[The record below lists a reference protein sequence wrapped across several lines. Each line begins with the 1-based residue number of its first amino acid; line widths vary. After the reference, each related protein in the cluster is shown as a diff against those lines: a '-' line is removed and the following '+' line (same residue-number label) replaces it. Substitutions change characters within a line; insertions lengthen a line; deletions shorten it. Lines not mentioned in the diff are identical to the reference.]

1 MCNINCENSSHYWL
15 VMILFD
21 PLRSFLIHL
30 CRLPPCLTNPC
41 LNGGDCFTINNI
53 IACNCPT
60 GFSGIEN
67 TKY

>member
-1 MCNINCENSSHYWL
+1 MNASKVIKSL
-15 VMILFD
+15 TMQLD
-21 PLRSFLIHL
+21 
-30 CRLPPCLTNPC
+30 PCLTNPC

-60 GFSGIEN
+60 GFTGIEN